1 MNLETK
7 LKNSI
12 IKKDEVLLDSV
23 FEEIYNKYFNL
34 SAFIISKYV
43 KNKLDVEELVND
55 VFFKFYEKIIET
67 EINNIKYY
75 IVSIS
80 KNCAINFV
88 TKKTLLIEYDETYIN
103 NFNDSNKDTLYH
115 EVINEMEKI
124 LTSEEIN
131 IILLHEIYMFSINDI
146 SIKYNKP
153 RTTISSIYK
162 RAIKKFQKGVC
173 L

>member
-43 KNKLDVEELVND
+43 KNKLDVVELVND

-67 EINNIKYY
+67 EINNIKY
-75 IVSIS
+75 
-80 KNCAINFV
+80 C
-88 TKKTLLIEYDETYIN
+88 T
-103 NFNDSNKDTLYH
+103 
-115 EVINEMEKI
+115 
-124 LTSEEIN
+124 
-131 IILLHEIYMFSINDI
+131 
-146 SIKYNKP
+146 
-153 RTTISSIYK
+153 
-162 RAIKKFQKGVC
+162 
-173 L
+173 